1 MRRIDFIY
9 LAILLLLLFG
19 IFAFNA
25 FIAGGTISSP
35 QQLGIDLGS
44 EQNPPQYWGIQ
55 YWPAAINRVLFR
67 WIVQGTWSIF
77 FAPSD
82 AWNFYLVFIAWSFV
96 FFSGT
101 VIALYFYLQLLEF
114 DRKVSLSGCL
124 LFLLSAPVLLAY
136 KYPVYTREDPLAYFL
151 TTLGLIA
158 IFKSRPFWVAVIAT
172 AAALTRE
179 TTLIV
184 PLAYSLAS
192 GESLRNRVLVLIP
205 PILALVGIRFFTGV
219 PVPTNQLEASA
230 LNLLYPW
237 ETLAFIFCTFGV
249 LWTLYLA
256 DLASRWQANN
266 PASYPW
272 KILISTAP
280 IILVLVL
287 GTSLGLGRAR
297 EIRPTF
303 LLFPWVIPFALDWI
317 MRNGDYLRH
326 WVEHRFYWVLSLS
339 IFGLFSAI
347 VLYFHLTQPE
357 LMRYYLA
364 DFKNGYWLFLGTL
377 HLSATLA
384 IFIPRLRRRILIPGT

>member
-1 MRRIDFIY
+1 MRRIDLVYI
-9 LAILLLLLFG
+9 AILLFLLIA

-25 FIAGGTISSP
+25 LVAGGTISSP

-44 EQNPPQYWGIQ
+44 AQYPPQYWGIQ

-82 AWNFYLVFIAWSFV
+82 AWDFYLVFIAWSFV
-96 FFSGT
+96 FFFGT
-101 VIALYFYLQLLEF
+101 VIALYFYLQLLGF
-114 DRKVSLSGCL
+114 DRRISFVGCL
-124 LFLLSAPVLLAY
+124 LFLISAPVLLAY

-151 TTLGLIA
+151 TTLGMIA
-158 IFKSRPFWVAVIAT
+158 IFKSRPFWLVVIAT

-184 PLAYSLAS
+184 PLTYFLAS
-192 GESLRNRVLVLIP
+192 GESLRKKILVFTL
-205 PILALVGIRFFTGV
+205 PILALVGIRFLTGV
-219 PVPTNQLEASA
+219 PVPTNQLEAST
-230 LNLLYPW
+230 LNFLYPW
-237 ETLAFIFCTFGV
+237 ETLAFIFCIFGV
-249 LWTLYLA
+249 LWALYLA
-256 DLASRWQANN
+256 GFVSRWRANSSVNQA
-266 PASYPW
+266 W

-280 IILVLVL
+280 IILVLIL

-297 EIRPTF
+297 EMRPTF

-317 MRNGDYLRH
+317 TQNSGYLRQ
-326 WVEHRFYWVLSLS
+326 WLENRFYWAFSFS
-339 IFGLFSAI
+339 IFGSLSAL
-347 VLYFHLTQPE
+347 VLYFYLTQPE
-357 LMRYYLA
+357 SMRYYLA

-384 IFIPRLRRRILIPGT
+384 IFIPRLRRRVLIPGT